1 MGLIHHTKCSLILIG
16 RSDEEVAGF
25 PGLCLIKNSFPEQL
39 RNLLKTEWL
48 WQGPS
53 LVTFSL
59 LLLFTLFF
67 LISLYMDRKDSRYF
81 PDKDK
86 EAAFWPLKEPNK
98 EEVEGD
104 DLEIL
109 GFRDWCPPFP
119 GICLCFCFL
128 IADNSKICMNMTCR
142 KKPRDNEK

>member
-1 MGLIHHTKCSLILIG
+1 M
-16 RSDEEVAGF
+16 
-25 PGLCLIKNSFPEQL
+25 
-39 RNLLKTEWL
+39 KTEWL

-104 DLEIL
+104 DLEID
-109 GFRDWCPPFP
+109 FDVRY
-119 GICLCFCFL
+119 L
-128 IADNSKICMNMTCR
+128 IAVLSQIDEEQVVLETTQSNRPGTIRPLGLADEEFLHVVMPMHP
-142 KKPRDNEK
+142 PR

>member
-1 MGLIHHTKCSLILIG
+1 M
-16 RSDEEVAGF
+16 F
-25 PGLCLIKNSFPEQL
+25 
-39 RNLLKTEWL
+39 KTEWL

-59 LLLFTLFF
+59 LLLLALFF
-67 LISLYMDRKDSRYF
+67 LISLHMDRRDSRYL

-98 EEVEGD
+98 EEEGD

-109 GFRDWCPPFP
+109 GFRDWFSPFP
-119 GICLCFCFL
+119 GICVVSLF
-128 IADNSKICMNMTCR
+128 AHSR
-142 KKPRDNEK
+142 